1 MHTVDGRT
9 VTGTEIL
16 LENQLTGSL
25 EELNSFN
32 LLERR
37 HPVETRPLT
46 LSHTIPQVIER
57 ENERVIIPLIATAW
71 EVPNFLNFF
80 SETLNNSTRHEQRE
94 EIIAFA

>member
-1 MHTVDGRT
+1 MHTVDGRI
-9 VTGTEIL
+9 VTGTEIM

-57 ENERVIIPLIATAW
+57 ENERDVLIGTAW
-71 EVPNFLNFF
+71 EVPNFLKFL
-80 SETLNNSTRHEQRE
+80 SETLNNLTRHEQRE

>member
-1 MHTVDGRT
+1 
-9 VTGTEIL
+9 
-16 LENQLTGSL
+16 
-25 EELNSFN
+25 
-32 LLERR
+32 
-37 HPVETRPLT
+37 